1 MNQKSSLGFAGA
13 LLVMIPQAIQV
24 IFYILELCKV
34 SIVKGFGGNGLM
46 SMDVYRIVT
55 VLLAVIT
62 LIGFILLV
70 CWFAKQKGNASATP
84 QAYPSQAQQA
94 YYQQQQAMQRAYQQQ
109 QSQQAYQQQ
118 AYQQQQQAYQQ
129 QQQAYQQAQQ
139 AQQQAQQAYP
149 QQAANQ
155 QQGQGYYGYNQA
167 NYNQPK

>member
-34 SIVKGFGGNGLM
+34 SVVKGFGGKGLM

-109 QSQQAYQQQ
+109 GQQAYQQR

-129 QQQAYQQAQQ
+129 QQQAYQQ

-167 NYNQPK
+167 NYTQPK